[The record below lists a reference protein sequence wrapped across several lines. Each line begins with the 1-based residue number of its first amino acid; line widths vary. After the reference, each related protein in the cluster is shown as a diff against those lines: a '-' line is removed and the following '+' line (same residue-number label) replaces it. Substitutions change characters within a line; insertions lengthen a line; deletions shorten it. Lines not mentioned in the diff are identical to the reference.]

1 MRFTREQAFL
11 LGLGAI
17 AAGAAHDLLSDLG
30 SGAGLGHLVKEALVL
45 AAALGLFAW
54 MAWEIRR
61 RGEAV
66 AGLRRELAEAAAA
79 ARTAG
84 AADQAL
90 RRQLGELI
98 AAQFEAWQL
107 SPSEREIGWLLLKGL
122 SLKEIAG
129 LRATAE
135 KTVRQQAS
143 AIYRKAGVNGRPAFA
158 AWFIEDY
165 L

>member
-11 LGLGAI
+11 LGLGGI
-17 AAGAAHDLLSDLG
+17 AAGAAYDLWSDLG
-30 SGAGLGHLVKEALVL
+30 GGAGQGHLVEEALVL
-45 AAALGLFAW
+45 GAALGLFAW

-66 AGLRRELAEAAAA
+66 AGLRRELAEAAAV

-90 RRQLGELI
+90 RRQLGEFI
-98 AAQFEAWQL
+98 AAQFAAWQL

-129 LRATAE
+129 LRETAE

>member
-1 MRFTREQAFL
+1 MFL
-11 LGLGAI
+11 LGLAVI
-17 AAGAAHDLLSDLG
+17 AAAAAFDLWSDLAAGAGAAHT
-30 SGAGLGHLVKEALVL
+30 VKEALVL
-45 AAALGLFAW
+45 GAALGLFAW
-54 MAWEIRR
+54 LVRELWRR
-61 RGEAV
+61 DA
-66 AGLRRELAEAAAA
+66 ALAALRRELAEAEEQ
-79 ARTAG
+79 ARAAG

-98 AAQFEAWQL
+98 AAQFETWGL

-122 SLKEIAG
+122 SLKEIAA
-129 LRATAE
+129 LRETVE

-143 AIYRKAGVNGRPAFA
+143 TLYRKAGVSGRHAFA

>member
-1 MRFTREQAFL
+1 MRFTRDQAFL
-11 LGLGAI
+11 FGLAGIAFGAAYDLWSDLGG
-17 AAGAAHDLLSDLG
+17 GAAH
-30 SGAGLGHLVKEALVL
+30 GHIAKEAVVL
-45 AAALGLFAW
+45 GAALGLFGW
-54 MAWEIRR
+54 MAAEIRR

-66 AGLRRELAEAAAA
+66 RELRAELAAAAAA
-79 ARTAG
+79 ARTSRH
-84 AADQAL
+84 ADQAL

-98 AAQFEAWQL
+98 AAQFAAWEL

-129 LRATAE
+129 LRETTE

-143 AIYRKAGVNGRPAFA
+143 AIYRKADVSGRPAFA